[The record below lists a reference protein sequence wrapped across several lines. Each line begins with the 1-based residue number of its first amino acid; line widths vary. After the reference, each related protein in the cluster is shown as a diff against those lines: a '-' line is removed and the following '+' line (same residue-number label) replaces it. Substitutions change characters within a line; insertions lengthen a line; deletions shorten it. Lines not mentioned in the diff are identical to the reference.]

1 MDFEKNTEKTETDVE
16 QRLIPASS
24 KRDNKEGTFW
34 TGNIT
39 DKFPIHSIL
48 KRDEKTIV
56 EVGAPHEGYKIETT
70 LVNRKMNGKST
81 IFSESG
87 KKIAVLT
94 LVDGIATGPCKL
106 YDESGNL
113 YFEGYLKNGYREGR
127 GKEYDNKG
135 NVTFEDFYSNGERMK
150 LIPMNEKKEYWKEFD
165 EDGKL
170 RSITR
175 RDAEGKKYGLCYF
188 YNNGNISRISEW
200 KDGKEAYRCKQFDGG
215 KMIEYS
221 AGVIQY
227 IGQFRDT
234 FESNYV
240 REGEG
245 KIFDK
250 DGKSMLYEG
259 HLRNGKRHGI
269 GKSYRNRKL
278 RYYGRW
284 INDYP
289 AWILY
294 MSYIIGFL
302 LCTTALVLNMFI
314 GSIVVGM
321 VLSLLI
327 LKRIF
332 STRTSNFLNIFDFH
346 EIGRLLSDSTED
358 NARNIGKRK
367 TIYSKLTLHLFAM
380 ITIPLTLVFC
390 FSVIYN
396 IFWRPCNGYILQWS
410 LTIESN
416 RCKNALSFDP
426 WSKSLLKKIIIKDNN
441 FQYVSRLNIEG
452 MTKLRELK
460 IGSNS
465 FTNKLNS
472 FGKDT
477 TKSFHILNCESLES
491 IEIGEYSFSD
501 YAGEFELKNL
511 SKLESLIIGSNTSNS
526 YNFYNT
532 NSLMIES
539 ILIIDY

>member
-1 MDFEKNTEKTETDVE
+1 MDFEKSNEADIK
-16 QRLIPASS
+16 QRLLPALY
-24 KRDNKEGTFW
+24 KKHNKEGTFW
-34 TGNIT
+34 TGNIA

-48 KRDEKTIV
+48 KRKNKTIV

-188 YNNGNISRISEW
+188 YNNGFISRISEW
-200 KDGKEAYRCKQFDGG
+200 KDGKEVYRCKQFDGG

-221 AGVIQY
+221 DGVIQY

-314 GSIVVGM
+314 GSIVVGT

-327 LKRIF
+327 LIRIF

-346 EIGRLLSDSTED
+346 EIGELLSDSTED

-367 TIYSKLTLHLFAM
+367 AVFSKLALHLFAL

-410 LTIESN
+410 VTVGSN
-416 RCKNALSFDP
+416 RCNNALSFDP
-426 WSKSLLKKIIIKDNN
+426 WSKSLIRTITIGDSS
-441 FQYVSRLNIEG
+441 FSFVSAFKIEG

-472 FGKDT
+472 YGKDT

-511 SKLESLIIGSNTSNS
+511 SKLESLIIGSNTSIS

-532 NSLMIES
+532 NSLIIEG
-539 ILIIDY
+539 ILIIEY